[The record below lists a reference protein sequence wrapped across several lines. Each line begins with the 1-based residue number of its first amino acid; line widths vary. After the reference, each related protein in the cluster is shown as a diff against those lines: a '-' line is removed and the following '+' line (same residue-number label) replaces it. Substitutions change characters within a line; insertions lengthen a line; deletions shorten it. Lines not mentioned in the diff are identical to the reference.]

1 MIDKNVSTKDETK
14 EIRISEIERNSNK
27 LHKQLKVRRKKKK
40 KKIRTKDKCSQK
52 KERKATQTLAIV
64 LGEIIRFCYL
74 NPSLE
79 NVLYFQ

>member
-14 EIRISEIERNSNK
+14 EIRLSEMEQNSNK
-27 LHKQLKVRRKKKK
+27 LHMQLKVRRKKKK

-64 LGEIIRFCYL
+64 LGEIIRFWL
-74 NPSLE
+74 LDPNLE
-79 NVLYFQ
+79 NRFNFQ